1 VCGAA
6 YVMSRLYT
14 AAYMLSRYVLS
25 PSLCRRLC
33 TETACVQS
41 PLMCG
46 LSAYVF
52 DALMYPAVYVLRR
65 LCAD

>member
-1 VCGAA
+1 MLKAELICGATVCGAA

-33 TETACVQS
+33 TETAYVQS
-41 PLMCG
+41 P
-46 LSAYVF
+46 
-52 DALMYPAVYVLRR
+52 R
-65 LCAD
+65 LCI